1 MDTTKVYYVTTA
13 IAYTNAL
20 PHIGHAYEFMMG
32 DFIARLHK
40 ILGKEVYFLTG
51 TDEHGQKVQETA
63 QAKDKEVEQ
72 FVDELVVE
80 FKKICQK
87 LDVDYDRFIRTTD
100 KDHLEVVKDF
110 TLKVNEKGDIY
121 KDNYEG
127 YYCMFDETYIPE
139 SQLLEGNL
147 CPVCKR
153 ETKIIKEE
161 AYFFRLSKYKEK
173 LIEIIEN
180 ETYKVNPVDKRNEIL
195 SRLKNNE
202 LKDLCITRQS
212 KNVFWGIE
220 FPLDPNYILY
230 VWFDALNNYITGA
243 KYNTKDFDKY
253 WPCDCHIIGKDI
265 AWFHA
270 VIWPAMLMCVGI
282 DVPKLLLIHGF
293 INDKNGDKMSKS
305 KGNVVAPLDMV
316 EKYTSEVVR
325 YYLFRAA
332 PIGKDIKFNEHDL
345 IEHYNAELA
354 DSLGNLISRA
364 HTLVSKYLD
373 GNYKALEE
381 FDKLFDDNAKEKI
394 IELIENYKIKEYID
408 YTFELIGKVNKYIN
422 DKQPWQLEEKEREKV
437 IYTVVDN
444 IRMLNILLQAFLPK
458 SHEEIKKQLGFKNC
472 NTINEFKAGM
482 LIDGKIG
489 EKAILFPKIENNLN
503 ELKVKLIN
511 GKIISVNDHPEA
523 DKLYILKV
531 DVGYEKQLVA
541 GLKAYYSPK
550 ELIGKNVVVVDNLK
564 HAKLR
569 GVLSEGMLLAVEK
582 DNKVELL
589 HSTDDSVG
597 RIAIIPDF
605 ELSNKTL
612 KIEDF
617 MKLNLSVMDK
627 KLCYDGQELLIN
639 EKNIVSDSIE
649 NSDQVR

>member
-1 MDTTKVYYVTTA
+1 MDTQKAYYVTTA

-40 ILGKEVYFLTG
+40 ILGKDVYFLTG

-63 QAKDKEVEQ
+63 QSKDKKVEE
-72 FVDELVVE
+72 FVDELVVQ
-80 FKKICQK
+80 FKELCQL

-100 KDHLEVVKDF
+100 KDHLDVVKDF

-127 YYCMFDETYIPE
+127 HYCMYDEAYIPE
-139 SQLLEGNL
+139 SQLLDGVL
-147 CPVCKR
+147 CPTCKR
-153 ETKIIKEE
+153 ETKLIKEE
-161 AYFFRLSKYKEK
+161 AYFFRLSKYKDK
-173 LIEIIEN
+173 IIEVLEN
-180 ETYKVNPVDKRNEIL
+180 DIYKIHPIEKKNEIL

-202 LKDLCITRQS
+202 LKDLCITRQT
-212 KNVFWGIE
+212 KNVFWGID

-243 KYNTKDFDKY
+243 KYNTKDFEKY

-265 AWFHA
+265 QWFHA
-270 VIWPAMLMCVGI
+270 VIWPAMLMAVDI
-282 DVPKLLLIHGF
+282 RVPKLLLVHGF

-305 KGNVVAPLDMV
+305 KGNVVDPIEMTN
-316 EKYTSEVVR
+316 KYTSEVVR

-332 PIGKDIKFNEHDL
+332 PITKDIKFNENDL
-345 IEHYNAELA
+345 IEHYNSELA

-364 HTLVSKYLD
+364 HTLVTKYNN
-373 GNYKALEE
+373 GEYKALE
-381 FDKLFDDNAKEKI
+381 DYDLLFDEDAKEKMI
-394 IELIENYKIKEYID
+394 SLIEDYKLKEYID
-408 YTFELIGKVNKYIN
+408 YTFELISKINKYIN
-422 DKQPWQLEEKEREKV
+422 DQKPWQLPEEKRNKV
-437 IYTVVDN
+437 IYSVIDH
-444 IRMLNILLQAFLPK
+444 IRMINILLQAFLPQ

-472 NTINEFKAGM
+472 NTLDEFNAGM
-482 LIDGKIG
+482 LIDSKLG
-489 EKAILFPKIENNLN
+489 EKSILFPKIENTIS

-511 GKIISVNDHPEA
+511 GKITSVNDHPEA

-541 GLKAYYSPK
+541 GLKQHYSK
-550 ELIGKNVVVVDNLK
+550 EELTGKNIIVVDNLK

-582 DNKVELL
+582 DDKVELL
-589 HSTDDSVG
+589 HSEDDSIG
-597 RIAIIPDF
+597 RIAIIEGF

-627 KLCYDGQELLIN
+627 KLHYDGNELLIN
-639 EKNIVSDSIE
+639 EKPIISDSIE
-649 NSDQVR
+649 NSDNVR